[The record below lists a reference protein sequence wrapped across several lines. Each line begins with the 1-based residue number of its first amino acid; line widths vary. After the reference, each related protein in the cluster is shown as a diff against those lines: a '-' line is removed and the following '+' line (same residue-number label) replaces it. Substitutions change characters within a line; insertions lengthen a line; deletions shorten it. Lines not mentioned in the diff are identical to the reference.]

1 MEAVSYTAQW
11 TAAAR
16 ALESERDD
24 RLFDD
29 PYARVLAG
37 DIGFTLLQRY
47 AGAGTVPFLAVR
59 TKYLDRAAL
68 EAVADRSVRQVV
80 FVAAGMDTRAW
91 RLPWPEGTVIYELDR
106 PALLEAK
113 DDLLADR
120 PLPPGRERHP
130 VAVDL
135 AGDWAGELAGAGFSP
150 VEPTMWVMEGL
161 LFFLPEHAVRGL
173 LATLRTLSIP
183 GSGLAGD
190 LISWTSLTN
199 PLARGFLAAL
209 REDGAPWQF
218 GSDEPEEFLY
228 SCGWQTTEALQP
240 GEERASFGRW
250 PYPVVP
256 RGVGRVPRSFLFRA
270 EPLAC

>member
-29 PYARVLAG
+29 PYACLLAG
-37 DIGFTLLQRY
+37 DTGFTLLQRY

-59 TKYLDRAAL
+59 TKYLDQAAL
-68 EAVADRSVRQVV
+68 EAVVNRSVRQLV

-113 DDLLADR
+113 DNLLVDR
-120 PLPPGRERHP
+120 PLPQGHKRHP

-135 AGDWAGELAGAGFSP
+135 AGAWADALTDAGFNP
-150 VEPTMWVMEGL
+150 AEPTLWLMEGL
-161 LFFLPEHAVRGL
+161 LFFLPEQAVREL
-173 LATLRTLSIP
+173 LCTLRMLSAP
-183 GSGLAGD
+183 GSRLAGD
-190 LISWTSLTN
+190 MISRTSLTN
-199 PLARGFLAAL
+199 PLARDFLAAL
-209 REDGAPWQF
+209 REDGARWQF
-218 GSDEPEEFLY
+218 GTDEPEEFLN

-240 GEERASFGRW
+240 GEKGASFDRW

-256 RGVGRVPRSFLFRA
+256 RGIGRVPRSFLFTA
-270 EPLAC
+270 EPLVG